1 MNAFSRATRRA
12 NLGVLCSLALAGLAG
27 PNAAL
32 AQQYPSK
39 PIRLLIGFAPGSATD
54 SVARILAEPLGAAL
68 GQQVVVEN
76 KPGAASTLATSMV
89 AKAASD
95 GYTLTLGTNSAMA
108 TGPAGVMRN
117 IDYDP
122 VKDFT
127 PIGKVATV
135 NFMLVGNTKVPAQTL
150 TELMA
155 YSKRNADKVNCA
167 SGNTNGV
174 VFCELFK
181 QRVGANLMGVPYK
194 STPQALTDVI
204 GGQVQLMFVDV
215 PSGGPRVKA
224 GQLQAYAVTSLKRS
238 AVLPDVPTMGEAGVQ
253 NFPDNSGW
261 WGLYGPAGLPAP
273 IAAKI
278 TAALDQVLQREDV
291 KQRLHNL
298 GVEISPASPQ
308 ELDRFL
314 KSQLQDWRKFLKDFN
329 IQPEN

>member
-1 MNAFSRATRRA
+1 MNAFPRATRRA
-12 NLGVLCSLALAGLAG
+12 TLGALCALALAGF
-27 PNAAL
+27 AAPHAAF
-32 AQQYPSK
+32 AQQYPTK

-54 SVARILAEPLGAAL
+54 SVARALAEPLGAAL
-68 GQQVVVEN
+68 GQQVVVDN

-89 AKAASD
+89 AKAAPD
-95 GYTLTLGTNSAMA
+95 GYTLTLGTNSALA

-127 PIGKVATV
+127 PLGKVATV
-135 NFMLVGNTKVPAQTL
+135 NFMLVGNPKVPARNL
-150 TELMA
+150 TELIA
-155 YSKRNADKVNCA
+155 YSKRNADKINCA

-194 STPQALTDVI
+194 STPPALTDLI

-238 AVLPDVPTMGEAGVQ
+238 AVLPDVPTMAEAGLP

-261 WGLYGPAGLPAP
+261 WGLYGPAGMPAP

-308 ELDRFL
+308 ELERFL

-329 IQPEN
+329 ISPEN

>member
-1 MNAFSRATRRA
+1 MNAFSRATRWA
-12 NLGVLCSLALAGLAG
+12 NLGVLCSLALAGLVA

-32 AQQYPSK
+32 AQHYPNK

-68 GQQVVVEN
+68 GQQVVDDN

-89 AKAASD
+89 AKAAAD

-291 KQRLHNL
+291 KQRLNNL

>member
-1 MNAFSRATRRA
+1 MNAFSRATRWA
-12 NLGVLCSLALAGLAG
+12 KLGVLCSLALAGLVA

-32 AQQYPSK
+32 AQHYPSK

-68 GQQVVVEN
+68 GQQVVVDN

-89 AKAASD
+89 AKAAAD

-291 KQRLHNL
+291 KQRLNNL

>member
-68 GQQVVVEN
+68 GQQVLVDN

-89 AKAASD
+89 AKAAAD

-291 KQRLHNL
+291 KQRLNNL

-308 ELDRFL
+308 EFDRFL

>member
-1 MNAFSRATRRA
+1 MNAFSRATRWA
-12 NLGVLCSLALAGLAG
+12 NLGVLCSLALAGLVA

-32 AQQYPSK
+32 AQHYPSK
-39 PIRLLIGFAPGSATD
+39 SIRLLIGFAPGSATD

-68 GQQVVVEN
+68 GQQVVVDN
-76 KPGAASTLATSMV
+76 RPGAASTLATSMV
-89 AKAASD
+89 AKAAAD

-291 KQRLHNL
+291 KQRLNNL

-308 ELDRFL
+308 EFDRFL

>member
-1 MNAFSRATRRA
+1 MNAFSRATRWA
-12 NLGVLCSLALAGLAG
+12 NLGVLCSLALAGLVA

-32 AQQYPSK
+32 AQHYPSK

-68 GQQVVVEN
+68 GQQVVVDN

-89 AKAASD
+89 AKAAAD

-135 NFMLVGNTKVPAQTL
+135 NFMLVGNTKLPAQTL

-291 KQRLHNL
+291 KQRLNNL

-308 ELDRFL
+308 EFDRFL